1 MRCIEL
7 KQILDSG
14 NLHAN
19 CFSVSSVATENGK
32 RFELDNRTN
41 ADICKVRV
49 DGCLITD
56 NDVRKCDFFF
66 EVGGITKSYFLVELK
81 GVDLNSAVKQIESTY
96 DLLSAKLRVSVEN
109 FKGII
114 VASAVPAAANQ
125 TFRKLQEKLFR
136 SKGLHLERK
145 SRQCIIRV

>member
-96 DLLSAKLRVSVEN
+96 DLLNAKLRVSVEN

-136 SKGLHLERK
+136 SKGLHL
-145 SRQCIIRV
+145 